1 MSDIDELVQ
10 RLISHAQNEEMI
22 DQCLTDH
29 GKDCVAAANVLER
42 QQRDLKEAVELLRKS
57 HRYVGLVRSNDVAG
71 NDPIYGHLEDID
83 AFLARVKP

>member
-1 MSDIDELVQ
+1 MTDIDELVQ

-42 QQRDLKEAVELLRKS
+42 QQRDLKEAVELLRRAKEDGWKS
-57 HRYVGLVRSNDVAG
+57 ADQV
-71 NDPIYGHLEDID
+71 D
-83 AFLARVKP
+83 ALLARVKL